1 MTPILRKRYAN
12 QSEHLSKLTLYYLK
26 KRATGRS
33 RRAREPSRI
42 HYIYAISC
50 PLGPGKFYVV
60 ALVDVKFPSRK
71 ITMTPVWPWDDS
83 IHQGTPSI
91 CRLILR
97 DK

>member
-1 MTPILRKRYAN
+1 MKFIAN

-26 KRATGRS
+26 KRASRRS

-60 ALVDVKFPSRK
+60 ALVNHNYNK
-71 ITMTPVWPWDDS
+71 IREEYDS
-83 IHQGTPSI
+83 GINYLTGLYIQ
-91 CRLILR
+91 LLR
-97 DK
+97 